1 MSYKEQIESTL
12 HSQPRRF
19 ELSSDNNAT
28 AQRRAALAADEVRA
42 DSDVPDLV
50 SIARINGETFAVRG
64 DISFVSGKPKAGKSV
79 VSAALAASAL
89 LPIGHTQDTL
99 CIDVLPANGRPVV
112 LVDTEQP
119 LANTKKLAGNVC
131 RLMGIPPAEQPGNL
145 HIYNLR
151 SYPKAEKLQKVKD
164 AFDAHP
170 DAHLWVIDGLAD
182 LIDDVN
188 GATESGKI
196 VDWFMMQASTLNTT
210 IVLVVHENPGTD
222 KMRGHLGSE
231 AERKGGGVI
240 AISKDKEAGCHIIRS
255 KLLRNGPD
263 FEPVY
268 FSWSEGRKY
277 FVTDGRG
284 PALTSAEKDKDEREL
299 ARECFPEGT
308 VALRH
313 VQLTQ
318 RIKEVRG
325 VKDTSASNW
334 LKRMRDRGTILK
346 REVEEDY
353 VLSPSLA
360 IDLLPSPGFQT
371 GISLPHHP
379 AIHTTSPHEDL

>member
-1 MSYKEQIESTL
+1 MNYLDKVNAAI
-12 HSQPRRF
+12 HQPRRF
-19 ELSSDNNAT
+19 EPSNDTGA
-28 AQRRAALAADEVRA
+28 AHRRAALAADEVRA

-50 SIARINGETFAVRG
+50 PVVKINGETFAVRG

-79 VSAALAASAL
+79 VSVCLAACAL
-89 LPIGHTQDTL
+89 LPAGHAQDTL

-119 LANTKKLAGNVC
+119 PANTKKMAGNVC
-131 RLMGIPPAEQPGNL
+131 RIVGVSPANQPGNL

-284 PALTSAEKDKDEREL
+284 PALASAEKDKDEREL

-308 VALRH
+308 DALRH

-318 RIKEVRG
+318 RIMAVRG
-325 VKDTSASNW
+325 VKETSASNW
-334 LKRMRDRGTILK
+334 LKRMRNCGTILK
-346 REVEEDY
+346 REVEQDY
-353 VLSPSLA
+353 ILPPSL
-360 IDLLPSPGFQT
+360 ITDPLPSPGFQT
-371 GISLPHHP
+371 AIILPHRP
-379 AIHTTSPHEDL
+379 ADHSTSHQEGL

>member
-1 MSYKEQIESTL
+1 MSYVEKFAAYT
-12 HSQPRRF
+12 QPRRF
-19 ELSSDNNAT
+19 ESSNESTSAEL
-28 AQRRAALAADEVRA
+28 RRVALAADEVRA
-42 DSDVPDLV
+42 DSDVPDIV
-50 SIARINGETFAVRG
+50 PVVRINGEIFAVRG

-79 VSAALAASAL
+79 VSACLAASAL
-89 LPIGHTQDTL
+89 LPNGQSQDTL

-119 LANTKKLAGNVC
+119 PANTKKMAGNVC
-131 RLMGIPPAEQPGNL
+131 RLMGVAAVEQPGNL

-151 SYPKAEKLQKVKD
+151 SYPKAEKLQKVRD
-164 AFDAHP
+164 AFEAHP

-210 IVLVVHENPGTD
+210 IILVVHENPGTD

-255 KLLRNGPD
+255 KLLRNSPD

-268 FSWSEGRKY
+268 FSWSEGRRY

-284 PALTSAEKDKDEREL
+284 PALASAEKDKDEREL
-299 ARECFPEGT
+299 ARGCFPEGT
-308 VALRH
+308 DSLRH
-313 VQLTQ
+313 VHLIQ
-318 RIKEVRG
+318 RIKDVRG
-325 VKDTSASNW
+325 VKSDTAAGKW
-334 LKRMRDRGTILK
+334 LKRMRNCSTILK
-346 REVEEDY
+346 REAEQDY
-353 VLSPSLA
+353 VLSPSLTL
-360 IDLLPSPGFQT
+360 DRLTSPCFQT
-371 GISLPHHP
+371 GISLHHHP
-379 AIHTTSPHEDL
+379 AVHTTSPQEGL